1 VSAAAVDAA
10 VGSGG
15 AGAAPVAPDRWAD
28 ALLAARLLAADP
40 KLGGIVVR
48 SAAGPAR
55 DAWLAAYTAAATG
68 PVRRIPVGIDD
79 ERLLGGLDLAAT
91 LAAGRPVVLRGV
103 LADTDGGTVMVSM
116 AERID
121 EAMAGKLAA
130 VMDAGEVAVERDG
143 VSLRLPA
150 RVAVV
155 LLDEGIDDEAVPAV
169 LAERCG
175 FWVDLASSLLP
186 APSPPGAAGEWGGT
200 GWGHTASRR
209 AADTGDAPPP
219 QPSPLSASRGGRGQ
233 VGGPPP
239 SPATPG
245 GEGAERALET
255 LAATALAFG
264 IDSARATLFAL
275 RAARALAALA
285 GRDAVEDADVLT
297 AARLVL
303 MPRATR
309 MPAPPDA
316 AEPEAEE
323 PPPPE
328 DNGTDET
335 DAPDDN
341 ELTAQTDIVVEAVR
355 AALPPGLL
363 AALSAGTARGGKRG
377 GAGAKRKAA
386 TRGRP
391 AGSRAGTPGAGARLA
406 LVDTLR
412 AAAPW
417 QKLRRAPE
425 STRVVVRRDDFRIR
439 RFVERAESTTIFAV
453 DASGSA
459 AIARLAESKGAVE
472 LLLAEA
478 YVKRTQVALIA
489 FRGTVAELVL
499 PPTRSLARA
508 KRCLVDMVGG
518 GGTPLAAGL
527 GVAFD
532 LARAAKGRGRT
543 PFVVVLTDGRANIA
557 RDGTASRDRATADAL
572 TVARGFV
579 ADRIAAAFIDTSP
592 RPRSEGAAIAAA
604 MGARYAPLPAAGA
617 AAMAG
622 VVRALSQ

>member
-1 VSAAAVDAA
+1 VSAT
-10 VGSGG
+10 G
-15 AGAAPVAPDRWAD
+15 PVPPDRWAD
-28 ALLAARLLAADP
+28 ALLVARLLAADP
-40 KLGGIVVR
+40 GLGGVVVR
-48 SAAGPAR
+48 SAAGPSR
-55 DAWLAAYTAAATG
+55 DAWLEDYHRALPSAG
-68 PVRRIPVGIDD
+68 RGLPIVRRLPVNIDN

-91 LAAGRPVVLRGV
+91 LSAGRPVVLRGV
-103 LADTDGGTVMVSM
+103 LAEADGGTVVIPM

-121 EAMAGKLAA
+121 AALAGKLAA
-130 VMDAGEVAVERDG
+130 VMDRQEVAVERDG

-150 RVAVV
+150 RVTVV
-155 LLDEGIDDEAVPAV
+155 LLDEGIGDEVVPAA

-175 FWVDLASSLLP
+175 FWVDLPS
-186 APSPPGAAGEWGGT
+186 PSPPESAANREWGGT
-200 GWGHTASRR
+200 GWGCL
-209 AADTGDAPPP
+209 DTNS
-219 QPSPLSASRGGRGQ
+219 SPLSTTPAPTLPTLRFAGGKGDE
-233 VGGPPP
+233 
-239 SPATPG
+239 T
-245 GEGAERALET
+245 ALET

-264 IDSARATLFAL
+264 VDSARATLFAL
-275 RAARALAALA
+275 RAARGIAALA
-285 GRDAVEDADVLT
+285 GRDVVIEADVIT

-309 MPAPPDA
+309 MPAAQDA
-316 AEPEAEE
+316 AEPENEE
-323 PPPPE
+323 PPPP
-328 DNGTDET
+328 DPDATDDTNT
-335 DAPDDN
+335 DPPADN
-341 ELTAQTDIVVEAVR
+341 ELTALTDIVVEAVR
-355 AALPPGLL
+355 VALPPDML
-363 AALSAGTARGGKRG
+363 AVLSAGSMRGGGRS

-391 AGSRAGTPGAGARLA
+391 VGSRAGNPGGSNRLA

-417 QKLRRAPE
+417 QKLRRAPD

-439 RFVERAESTTIFAV
+439 RFVERAESTTVFAV

-478 YVKRTQVALIA
+478 YVKRTQVALVA

-508 KRCLVDMVGG
+508 KRCLADLAGG

-527 GVAFD
+527 DAAFAV
-532 LARAAKGRGRT
+532 ARAAKARGRT

-557 RDGTASRDRATADAL
+557 RDGTASRERANADAL
-572 TVARGFV
+572 IVAQEF
-579 ADRIAAAFIDTSP
+579 ALDRIAAAFIDISARP
-592 RPRSEGAAIAAA
+592 RPEGAAIAAA

-617 AAMAG
+617 AQMAS
-622 VVRALSQ
+622 VVKALSA